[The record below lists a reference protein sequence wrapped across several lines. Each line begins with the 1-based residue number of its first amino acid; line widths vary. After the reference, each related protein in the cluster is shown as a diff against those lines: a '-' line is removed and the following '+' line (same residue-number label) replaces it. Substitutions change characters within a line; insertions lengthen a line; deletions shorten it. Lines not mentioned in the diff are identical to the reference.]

1 MRIWEGVHIL
11 RQLLSAGMLF
21 AVFLLSTASGQYDF
35 LNEGQDQFVAVT
47 AQSNE
52 HLQWNAY
59 SKAQQKVVSLMA
71 LLRRESGLRTDL
83 PLPGYWASPE
93 IPSFAVARISQEGL
107 VTLHLLP
114 RRSSQEELA
123 SSTVATIGRGRKATL
138 LGDFDFDGDGR

>member
-1 MRIWEGVHIL
+1 
-11 RQLLSAGMLF
+11 MLF

-83 PLPGYWASPE
+83 PLPGYWASTE
-93 IPSFAVARISQEGL
+93 IPSFASQEGL